1 MRATK
6 KSANG
11 PVSAAA
17 AEKTEVVETIANLY
31 TTGVERLA
39 EVQKKGIDLAAKQNA
54 DMLDAWK
61 KIAQTVPGA
70 PALFMLDLVSTAF
83 ESYAGTRKGAID
95 LVVKQSHALADL
107 FKERATS
114 AAKTIDDGTAIVQ
127 QNVEQSVAAQKKALD
142 YSVAQTKIAFQSA
155 KQRFGLT
162 GAQVEEASESFQRGV
177 DTLVE
182 TQKQFLDVAATPFTS
197 VH

>member
-1 MRATK
+1 MSATK

-17 AEKTEVVETIANLY
+17 AEKPEVVETIVNLY

-39 EVQKKGIDLAAKQNA
+39 EVQKKGIDLAEKQNA

-61 KIAQTVPGA
+61 KIALTVPGA
-70 PALFMLDLVSTAF
+70 PSLFMLDLASTAF
-83 ESYAGTRKGAID
+83 EGYAGTRKGAID
-95 LVVKQSHALADL
+95 LVVEQTHALADL

-114 AAKTIDDGTAIVQ
+114 AAKTIDDATAIVQ
-127 QNVEQSVAAQKKALD
+127 QNVEHSVAAQKKALD
-142 YSVAQTKIAFQSA
+142 YSVAQTKIAFQNA